1 MGKKSSKQS
10 EFIKNVKMTKPN
22 NMEYTTVIPN
32 AKARDKY
39 VKRVERVVRQ
49 SMEYRDYIAFLK
61 EHMDLDSCIFF
72 QNVTSKGK
80 KRVSIELHH
89 EPFTL
94 YDYVNVVLQKFIDEG
109 MPLNDLMIADE
120 VLEMHYANQVGL
132 VPLSKTAHQIIHNS
146 EKLLVP
152 LNMVYGQYSEFLEKY
167 DNYIDE
173 DKLGVDLYDKLS
185 RKMEMTKNLTPES
198 FDAIKKEFT
207 YLEVDGFDEVEKMEL
222 KEKAEI
228 A

>member
-89 EPFTL
+89 EQFTL

-207 YLEVDGFDEVEKMEL
+207 YLEVDGFEDIQKMDVEGE
-222 KEKAEI
+222 AI

>member
-1 MGKKSSKQS
+1 
-10 EFIKNVKMTKPN
+10 
-22 NMEYTTVIPN
+22 
-32 AKARDKY
+32 
-39 VKRVERVVRQ
+39 
-49 SMEYRDYIAFLK
+49 
-61 EHMDLDSCIFF
+61 
-72 QNVTSKGK
+72 
-80 KRVSIELHH
+80 
-89 EPFTL
+89 
-94 YDYVNVVLQKFIDEG
+94 

-207 YLEVDGFDEVEKMEL
+207 YLEVDGFEDIQKMDVEGE
-222 KEKAEI
+222 AI

>member
-72 QNVTSKGK
+72 LKINVFKS
-80 KRVSIELHH
+80 RC
-89 EPFTL
+89 F
-94 YDYVNVVLQKFIDEG
+94 
-109 MPLNDLMIADE
+109 
-120 VLEMHYANQVGL
+120 
-132 VPLSKTAHQIIHNS
+132 HQAM
-146 EKLLVP
+146 KLLK
-152 LNMVYGQYSEFLEKY
+152 QIF
-167 DNYIDE
+167 I
-173 DKLGVDLYDKLS
+173 
-185 RKMEMTKNLTPES
+185 
-198 FDAIKKEFT
+198 
-207 YLEVDGFDEVEKMEL
+207 
-222 KEKAEI
+222 
-228 A
+228 